1 MQPKP
6 TPRDSPTLFDEGIE
20 LFNRGEFYDCHEVLE
35 EVWTPTRQPERWFL
49 QSLIHFAVGFYHH
62 QKDNPKGATRQ
73 LRKGLRKIEAYLPEW
88 GGVRTAAI
96 EQQARRCLETI
107 EQGGQIQNFPQIER
121 CGPYCGQDYL
131 VETPAK
137 APAPERML

>member
-1 MQPKP
+1 MQPNQ

-62 QKDNPKGATRQ
+62 QKGNPKGATRQ

-107 EQGGQIQNFPQIER
+107 EQGGQIQSFPKIER

-131 VETPAK
+131 AETPAQ
-137 APAPERML
+137 APPSERIL